1 MGGKGGKKRKK
12 NKNSPNSQSDQEN
25 KRIMASYKCMPTSPM
40 QGMQTQSGLNSYIMS
55 PSFQYQPAMFGG
67 SQMPGMSGNMTQPTS
82 PGTAD
87 QSTMGLILQKLE
99 SMDKKLGQLDNIQ
112 KAVSKIT
119 VQVSDIEKKVNVLE
133 TKVNEIESSRQFD
146 SGTLD
151 NINKKQKE
159 VDSMISK
166 LKKAEQEAK
175 ENDLNAK
182 ILDMQC
188 RSMRDNLMF
197 YKIPEERNETD
208 DDCEEKVLNLIEE
221 DLEIPNAKA
230 EMKLHTAHRIG
241 RYNPTKIRPIVV
253 KFAYYPDREKVRK
266 NANKLKGKAQG
277 ISQQFPKEIMDKRKK
292 LVPIMKQ
299 ARENGQDAYI
309 NVDKLYI
316 NNELYK
322 GPNA

>member
-1 MGGKGGKKRKK
+1 M
-12 NKNSPNSQSDQEN
+12 
-25 KRIMASYKCMPTSPM
+25 
-40 QGMQTQSGLNSYIMS
+40 
-55 PSFQYQPAMFGG
+55 
-67 SQMPGMSGNMTQPTS
+67 
-82 PGTAD
+82 
-87 QSTMGLILQKLE
+87 
-99 SMDKKLGQLDNIQ
+99 
-112 KAVSKIT
+112 SKIT
-119 VQVSDIEKKVNVLE
+119 VQVSDIEKKVNGLE

-182 ILDMQC
+182 ILDMKC

-208 DDCEEKVLNLIEE
+208 DDCVEKVLKLIEE

-230 EMKLHTAHRIG
+230 EMELHRAHRIG
-241 RYNPTKIRPIVV
+241 RYNPTKVRPIVA

-266 NANKLKGKAQG
+266 NANKLKGKEQG
-277 ISQQFPKEIMDKRKK
+277 ISQQFPKEIMEKRKK

-299 ARENGQDAYI
+299 ARENGKDAYI
-309 NVDKLYI
+309 TVDKLYI